1 MILPLHL
8 CAPKPYQKFI
18 LMRAERIAR
27 IRQFLSTS
35 LWLSL
40 CFSLP
45 VYAWARLI
53 FFEVP
58 LSFSEDIPHLLR
70 MSLTGWMLMSAFMG
84 CYEAA
89 KWVTINQRLPRLPQ
103 IPFRRMAIW
112 RPALL
117 LIVLCSL
124 LLFAC
129 NGQVVTGVNKDLGT
143 GLTTSYTGIKPAR
156 SMLVMNDEVLN
167 HNDIPIGESFQLI
180 NDQVDGLVEKD
191 GKVSVGCSLR
201 ITDKN
206 GKVIMDQP
214 DLFKSKDVF
223 EKKDARML
231 RCTIS
236 TGEPMEWEELYDVK
250 VVFWDKFGTGKIEN
264 TVTIRMIDI
273 P

>member
-1 MILPLHL
+1 M
-8 CAPKPYQKFI
+8 
-18 LMRAERIAR
+18 
-27 IRQFLSTS
+27 
-35 LWLSL
+35 
-40 CFSLP
+40 P

-70 MSLTGWMLMSAFMG
+70 MIFAGWAIMSFFMG
-84 CYEAA
+84 CFEAA
-89 KWVTINQRLPRLPQ
+89 KWIIKQQSVHRLNPYR
-103 IPFRRMAIW
+103 IVW

-124 LLFAC
+124 LYAC
-129 NGQVVTGVNKDLGT
+129 NGQIVTGVNKDLNT
-143 GLTTSYTGIKPAR
+143 GLSTSYTGMKP
-156 SMLVMNDEVLN
+156 SKSLLIMNDEVLN

-180 NDQVDGLVEKD
+180 NDGVDGLVVKD
-191 GKVSVGCSLR
+191 GNVSVGCSLR
-201 ITDKN
+201 ITDKK
-206 GKVIMDQP
+206 GKVLMDEP
-214 DLFKSKDVF
+214 DLFKSNDIF
-223 EKKDARML
+223 EQKDARML

-250 VVFWDKFGTGKIEN
+250 VIFWDKFGTGKIEN